1 MNPIERTPEFWEGRY
16 QEGTDRW
23 DLGQAAPP
31 FVRLL
36 DAIDAPLPGTIAV
49 LGSGKG
55 HDALLFAERGFEV
68 TGFDFAPAAITYAA
82 ALAQTHGLPV
92 QFLQRD
98 IFELD
103 QEFTDRFDYVLEHTC
118 FCAIAPSQRA
128 DYVEVVRSILKP
140 QGELIALFWAHTRPG
155 GPPYGTSPAEI
166 LQHFTPSF
174 DPVVFEQARESIASR
189 NGEEYFAR
197 FRDKTRPKSL
207 DPGT

>member
-1 MNPIERTPEFWEGRY
+1 MNSTRTPEFWEGRY

-36 DAIDAPLPGTIAV
+36 DSDDAPPTGSIAV

-55 HDALLFAERGFEV
+55 HDALLFADRGFEV
-68 TGFDFAPAAITYAA
+68 TGFDFAPSAVAHAAE
-82 ALAQTHGLPV
+82 LAQTRRLSA

-98 IFELD
+98 IFELG

-118 FCAIAPSQRA
+118 FCAIDPAQRLA
-128 DYVEVVRSILKP
+128 YVSLVQSILKP

-155 GPPYGTSPAEI
+155 GPPYGAEPDEI
-166 LQHFTPSF
+166 LRQFSPSF
-174 DPVVFEQARESIASR
+174 EPVVFERVQDSIASR
-189 NGEEYFAR
+189 QNEEYLAR
-197 FRDKTRPKSL
+197 FRAKTDVVPTS
-207 DPGT
+207 